1 MYPLTHTRHRFVQ
14 AYEVLMDEELRAA
27 YDKGLDLT
35 EFMERK
41 KRHQQNH
48 SQDPGTGS
56 DVSLWEL
63 RVFPAFLF
71 LSCRSCCM
79 PIAVL
84 FQVSRSLSLTHTHT
98 HTLSL
103 SLTHTQAPRL
113 HRVNLWRQ
121 GFDPGELTIARGD
134 VVAWT
139 WSCEEPQALYEVHA
153 TLACGRCSPCCAC
166 GMLAVLDEC
175 VSGHFPAP
183 IWHGVCCSTFL
194 LTPPLAL
201 SLSLSLSLSLAP
213 PLITG

>member
-103 SLTHTQAPRL
+103 SHTHT
-113 HRVNLWRQ
+113 H
-121 GFDPGELTIARGD
+121 T
-134 VVAWT
+134 
-139 WSCEEPQALYEVHA
+139 
-153 TLACGRCSPCCAC
+153 
-166 GMLAVLDEC
+166 
-175 VSGHFPAP
+175 
-183 IWHGVCCSTFL
+183 
-194 LTPPLAL
+194 L
-201 SLSLSLSLSLAP
+201 SLSLSSFASSLS
-213 PLITG
+213 G

>member
-103 SLTHTQAPRL
+103 SHTHT
-113 HRVNLWRQ
+113 H
-121 GFDPGELTIARGD
+121 T
-134 VVAWT
+134 
-139 WSCEEPQALYEVHA
+139 
-153 TLACGRCSPCCAC
+153 
-166 GMLAVLDEC
+166 
-175 VSGHFPAP
+175 
-183 IWHGVCCSTFL
+183 
-194 LTPPLAL
+194 L
-201 SLSLSLSLSLAP
+201 SLSLSSSLAHNRKNSR
-213 PLITG
+213 LSVGARATGHLEINHRQVARAKK

>member
-103 SLTHTQAPRL
+103 SHTHT
-113 HRVNLWRQ
+113 H
-121 GFDPGELTIARGD
+121 T
-134 VVAWT
+134 
-139 WSCEEPQALYEVHA
+139 
-153 TLACGRCSPCCAC
+153 
-166 GMLAVLDEC
+166 
-175 VSGHFPAP
+175 
-183 IWHGVCCSTFL
+183 
-194 LTPPLAL
+194 L
-201 SLSLSLSLSLAP
+201 SLSLFFCLLSFRVTMGAAMTRRAGLTPLPTMGMAVVTRGSNSSNSSNSSSSGSGSSIRMLSFICLSTAASLLFARPSPTTSRQARFD
-213 PLITG
+213 